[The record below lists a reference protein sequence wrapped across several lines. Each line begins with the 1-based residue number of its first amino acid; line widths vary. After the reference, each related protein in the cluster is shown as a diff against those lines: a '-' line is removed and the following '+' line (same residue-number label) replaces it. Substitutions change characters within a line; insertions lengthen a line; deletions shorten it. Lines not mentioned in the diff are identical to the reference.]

1 MPGIQEADDR
11 DARGAAEK
19 PGAAA
24 GEELRATA
32 AVLAILKTA
41 SWLLDEV
48 QPVFAEHH
56 ITASRFDALEAL
68 SRRGGRARPAELR
81 DAAHLPAQ
89 TLTGVLDQLA
99 AAGFVRRSPNPA
111 DRRSILVELTAA
123 GQAALDR
130 ICPPLIEIEEDCMAT
145 LSDAELRRI
154 TDLLARVQ
162 SRIAQRRAAGLAA
175 P

>member
-1 MPGIQEADDR
+1 MSGGTCSSSRSTPGS
-11 DARGAAEK
+11 
-19 PGAAA
+19 PGCTTI
-24 GEELRATA
+24 RATA

-99 AAGFVRRSPNPA
+99 AAGFVRRLPNPA

-145 LSDAELRRI
+145 LSDAELLRI
-154 TDLLARVQ
+154 TGLLARVQ
-162 SRIAQRRAAGLAA
+162 ARIAQRRAAGIAT